1 MTLNIGPHIVT
12 DLKDRI
18 EELEEE
24 IADLRKLLAIDESAD
39 WLMKAGFSP
48 AESRMLSMM
57 LAKDIVSRRQL
68 AYAATPT
75 TGRHELA
82 SDSMVGVH
90 LHAINRKLR
99 PLGVSYTTI
108 HGRGV
113 YLSPQ
118 AKAVIRG
125 LQMGTFRAAAE

>member
-1 MTLNIGPHIVT
+1 MKLDIGPHIT
-12 DLKDRI
+12 GLQDRI

-24 IADLRKLLAIDESAD
+24 IADLRSLLAIDESAD

-75 TGRHELA
+75 TARYDRA
-82 SDSMVGVH
+82 SESLVSVH

-99 PLGVSYTTI
+99 PLGVSYTTV

-118 AKAVIRG
+118 AKSAVRG
-125 LQMGTFRAAAE
+125 LETGTFRAAAE